1 MAEEKKSA
9 KKTTAMLLKIVLGV
23 VLVVFGLAAIITWR
37 QDVLSLI
44 KGTLGIV
51 IVLGGIICFAIAK
64 E

>member
-9 KKTTAMLLKIVLGV
+9 KGATAMILKIILGI
-23 VLVVFGLAAIITWR
+23 VLVVLGLGAIITWR

-44 KGTLGIV
+44 KGTLGVV